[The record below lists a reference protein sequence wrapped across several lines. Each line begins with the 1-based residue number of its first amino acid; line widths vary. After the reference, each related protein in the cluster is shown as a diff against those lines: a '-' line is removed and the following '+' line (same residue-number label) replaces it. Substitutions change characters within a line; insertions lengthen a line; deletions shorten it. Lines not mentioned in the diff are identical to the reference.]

1 MVRPLQHE
9 QEAQARVPAPRR
21 RLNPR
26 ALLTIAVLLA
36 VLALVALRSNQW
48 RLPSSWNWTALGLKK
63 TAVSPED
70 AVYAML
76 DAARVGDVRAYLD
89 CFSGSL
95 KDQLVATVR
104 ESTEGKF
111 KSYLTTQ
118 NAAFQ
123 SIAVMVTDR
132 GDTQAIVRLEYVY
145 KDRNEVQNVELKKE
159 GTSWK
164 ISNVEGAQPIRT
176 LIPYG
181 TPVTD

>member
-1 MVRPLQHE
+1 MALNSAKTSKSRPL
-9 QEAQARVPAPRR
+9 
-21 RLNPR
+21 
-26 ALLTIAVLLA
+26 LTAAVLLA
-36 VLALVALRSNQW
+36 ILGLLVLRSNQW
-48 RLPSSWNWTALGLKK
+48 RLPSSWNWTTLGLKK
-63 TAVSPED
+63 TVASPED

-76 DAARVGDVRAYLD
+76 DAARVGNVRAYLD

-95 KDQLVATVR
+95 REQLVATVR
-104 ESTEGKF
+104 ETTEAKF
-111 KSYLTTQ
+111 KNYLTTQ
-118 NAAFQ
+118 NASFQ

-132 GDTQAIVRLEYVY
+132 GDEQALVRLEYVY

-164 ISNVEGAQPIRT
+164 ISNVEGAQPIKA

>member
-1 MVRPLQHE
+1 M
-9 QEAQARVPAPRR
+9 A
-21 RLNPR
+21 LNSAKVSNSR
-26 ALLTIAVLLA
+26 ALLTAAVLLA
-36 VLALVALRSNQW
+36 ILGLVVLRSNQW
-48 RLPSSWNWTALGLKK
+48 RLPSSNWTALGLKK
-63 TAVSPED
+63 TAATPED

-76 DAARVGDVRAYLD
+76 DAARVGNVRAYLD

-164 ISNVEGAQPIRT
+164 ISNVEGAQPMRT

>member
-1 MVRPLQHE
+1 MI
-9 QEAQARVPAPRR
+9 R
-21 RLNPR
+21 RLNFR
-26 ALLTIAVLLA
+26 ALITIVVLLA

-63 TAVSPED
+63 TAASPED

-76 DAARVGDVRAYLD
+76 DAARAGNVTVYLD

-95 KDQLVATVR
+95 RDQLVATVK
-104 ESTEGKF
+104 ESTEAKF
-111 KSYLTTQ
+111 KNYLTTQ

-132 GDTQAIVRLEYVY
+132 SDDRATVRLEYVY
-145 KDRNEVQNVELKKE
+145 NDRNEVQNVEVNKE
-159 GTSWK
+159 GSRWK
-164 ISNVEGAQPIRT
+164 ISKVEGARQIKT

-181 TPVTD
+181 TPVAD